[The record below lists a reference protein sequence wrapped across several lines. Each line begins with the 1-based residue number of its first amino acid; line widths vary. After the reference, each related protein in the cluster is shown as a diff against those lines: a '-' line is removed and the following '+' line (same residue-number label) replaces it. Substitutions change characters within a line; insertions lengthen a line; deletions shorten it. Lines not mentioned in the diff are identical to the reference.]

1 MTQHQEC
8 SPLSLVILSDI
19 SQSQHSTT
27 VVPTFTILAKL
38 VTFEHKS
45 STFQKGN

>member
-27 VVPTFTILAKL
+27 VVPTFTIFGQ
-38 VTFEHKS
+38 VGDF
-45 STFQKGN
+45 